1 MKKKIIENDK
11 IKSSLISLLK
21 MNRKSIQFLKPLNI
35 LQNTDLFK
43 SNTSRNENLKRRTLR
58 TNYNFTSNIFSKN
71 IINLKTDSES
81 ETSRKNKKDNVK
93 EESKD
98 LPLLSERSSNK
109 INIKLNLNSDKKK
122 KKFVSRNNNN
132 NLSSNSHFMTLSQRS
147 NKDYIRN
154 IDKYKKIF
162 KSVSSRV
169 KNSCN
174 KTHST
179 YRNNHL
185 IKNYSSKNLNINYYQ
200 SPNKKRSSLKIGNK
214 TNLIKTSARKPQLK
228 FEDYHK
234 MLNKEFNTQ
243 ELINIE
249 NRKIKQRLK
258 DFKIKVYD
266 KTPLF
271 DTTEKLNIYLGRE
284 FNLDIRN
291 LKKSFNKKYKVYTSS
306 LNKIKELKHKSLFSN
321 NNVFGFKIALDKDN
335 VMNDDNYKYTE
346 VDTKDALKDFYRHKA
361 KDMLSKKMDLEK
373 QLIELE
379 NKFSYII
386 EQEKA
391 EKNRLGINYGEI
403 NQIIQKKFLYR
414 EIYELDRMKQKQQF
428 NDEQTKI
435 LYRTRNYIQNKVL
448 RETLK
453 QNTINKFKDITGV
466 HFG

>member
-1 MKKKIIENDK
+1 MKNKIIEKDK
-11 IKSSLISLLK
+11 IKTSLMTRLK
-21 MNRKSIQFLKPLNI
+21 MNRKSIQLLKPLNI

-43 SNTSRNENLKRRTLR
+43 SNTSRKDKLKRRTFN
-58 TNYNFTSNIFSKN
+58 TNYNFTSNIFSTNIKN
-71 IINLKTDSES
+71 IKTDSES
-81 ETSRKNKKDNVK
+81 ETSFKIKKDK
-93 EESKD
+93 EEFKD
-98 LPLLSERSSNK
+98 LPILSERSSNK
-109 INIKLNLNSDKKK
+109 INIKLNLNSNKKK
-122 KKFVSRNNNN
+122 KKYESRNNNN
-132 NLSSNSHFMTLSQRS
+132 LSLNSPFMTLSQRS

-154 IDKYKKIF
+154 INKYKQIF
-162 KSVSSRV
+162 NSVSSRV
-169 KNSCN
+169 KNSCH
-174 KTHST
+174 KTVPS
-179 YRNNHL
+179 YKNNHL
-185 IKNYSSKNLNINYYQ
+185 IKNYSSKNLNINYYH
-200 SPNKKRSSLKIGNK
+200 SPNKKRYSLKNANK
-214 TNLIKTSARKPQLK
+214 SNLINSSVRKPQLK
-228 FEDYHK
+228 FDDYSK
-234 MLNKEFNTQ
+234 TLNKEFNTQ

-249 NRKIKQRLK
+249 NRQIKQRLK
-258 DFKIKVYD
+258 DLKIKVYD

-306 LNKIKELKHKSLFSN
+306 LNKIREIKHKSLFSN
-321 NNVFGFKIALDKDN
+321 NNVFGFKISLDKDKI
-335 VMNDDNYKYTE
+335 VNDYNYKYSE
-346 VDTKDALKDFYRHKA
+346 FDTKDALKNFYRYKA
-361 KDMLSKKMDLEK
+361 KDMLNKKIDLEK

-403 NQIIQKKFLYR
+403 NQVIQKKFLYR

-435 LYRTRNYIQNKVL
+435 LYQTRNYIQNKVL